1 MNYVPTCYRN
11 KKSAAYAHTHIH
23 SNKENVSWWIIIP
36 EEPSWALHLRLT
48 RTRETATW
56 AVGRVSTASDSACC
70 SKFDAAANRFLLV
83 LRFFNVMVS
92 SVVSGPMRAGGS
104 VRRTHGGLFSV
115 RVTSLLRMVRSG
127 FSNAER
133 RTSSVIADL
142 LRRMASMESA
152 SRLMR
157 FFAYR
162 YMNIQ

>member
-1 MNYVPTCYRN
+1 
-11 KKSAAYAHTHIH
+11 
-23 SNKENVSWWIIIP
+23 
-36 EEPSWALHLRLT
+36 
-48 RTRETATW
+48 
-56 AVGRVSTASDSACC
+56 
-70 SKFDAAANRFLLV
+70 
-83 LRFFNVMVS
+83 MVS

-115 RVTSLLRMVRSG
+115 RVTSLLRMVSSG
-127 FSNAER
+127 TSNAER

-152 SRLMR
+152 SCSMR

>member
-1 MNYVPTCYRN
+1 MFLLYTYVVCMYVCVCLQSSPANFGNNGGIYRVN
-11 KKSAAYAHTHIH
+11 FSTSGPNLSFFTSA
-23 SNKENVSWWIIIP
+23 
-36 EEPSWALHLRLT
+36 
-48 RTRETATW
+48 W
-56 AVGRVSTASDSACC
+56 AVGRVSTASDSASC

-83 LRFFNVMVS
+83 LRFFHVMVS

-115 RVTSLLRMVRSG
+115 RVTSLLRMVSSG
-127 FSNAER
+127 TSNAER

-152 SRLMR
+152 SCLMR